1 MGLCQYFFYQVI
13 NCSHGARWVYTLY
26 HLPLNGNLDGG
37 QTRKFL
43 SHRSCC
49 TTPLTPIHALTTEL
63 LLVSIPYPTT
73 PAGLSVWA
81 FTKSHQM
88 NFTKVRKTAFT
99 TELRW
104 AHGQPFACVVSL
116 GHVACSGISAVIHF
130 FNRWAQR
137 PARVGAAPRGSHYA
151 HLGGGGGGG
160 GTGLRK
166 SRCAAARPRSSWRTY
181 RIVCLRGR
189 ISTLIQ
195 IVVYAGAPLGPKKIK
210 SIPPTAALI
219 LYISTLSFSW
229 CKLLKEVDTKVPEVW
244 FFVLFCEVAGKK

>member
-1 MGLCQYFFYQVI
+1 MGLCEYFFDQVI
-13 NCSHGARWVYTLY
+13 HCSHGARWVYTLY

-49 TTPLTPIHALTTEL
+49 TTPLTPIPALTTEL
-63 LLVSIPYPTT
+63 LLVSNPYPTT
-73 PAGLSVWA
+73 PAGLSAWA

-130 FNRWAQR
+130 FNRWAPR
-137 PARVGAAPRGSHYA
+137 PARVGAVPRGSRYA
-151 HLGGGGGGG
+151 HLGATG

-166 SRCAAARPRSSWRTY
+166 SRCAAARPKRSSWRTY
-181 RIVCLRGR
+181 RIVCLRGS

-195 IVVYAGAPLGPKKIK
+195 IVVYAGAPLGPQKIK
-210 SIPPTAALI
+210 SIPSTPPPPPPPTH
-219 LYISTLSFSW
+219 THTP
-229 CKLLKEVDTKVPEVW
+229 LL
-244 FFVLFCEVAGKK
+244 LL